1 VHDHSNAS
9 QVAFVTRTAR
19 ILAAAL
25 AATLAAAPSLVV
37 AQSQTAAARP
47 SPAALVALVD
57 SVVKRNI
64 MAKGAPSVSVLIT
77 RGNETLLERALGL
90 ADVASGRAADASTRY
105 RLGSVSKQFT
115 AALILRQ
122 VERGRLSLGD
132 SLGRHFAGGP
142 AEWKAITIEQLLNH
156 TSGLAPEFR
165 DPNRRTETYTP
176 DTLVAMGA
184 REPMA
189 GAPGARYIYSNT
201 GYMLLGVLV
210 ERLYGKPYAAVLR
223 DEIARPLGLTTL
235 RFCGDRDAAPEAT
248 GYQRAPDG
256 TSTPSVPIHP
266 SQMLG
271 MGGICST
278 ARDVERWN
286 RALHGGR
293 VLSAAS
299 YAAMTT
305 PRGAVA
311 AAEHYGF
318 GLAVR
323 PAPWGGTVIAHGGES
338 SGFTAEN
345 AWYPADSLSVTVLY
359 NGHPR
364 VPPFGGVDVIAALA
378 LGRTPPGPP
387 KPTAVAAIGTP
398 ATSIVGEEARR
409 RFVGDYEAAPG
420 AVFKI
425 TFQDG
430 SFHVTPPRGTPQPM
444 VHESGATY
452 AVGRVGSSTTTTF
465 LVDAAGQVVG
475 MLTRANGAERT
486 MIKVK

>member
-1 VHDHSNAS
+1 MV
-9 QVAFVTRTAR
+9 V
-19 ILAAAL
+19 AAL
-25 AATLAAAPSLVV
+25 LAAAPSLL
-37 AQSQTAAARP
+37 AGQTPAAGARP

-57 SVVKRNI
+57 SVVTSAI

-77 RGNETLLERALGL
+77 RGDETLLQRALGF
-90 ADVASGRAADASTRY
+90 ADVAGDRAADASTRY

-115 AALILRQ
+115 ATLILRQ

-132 SLGRHFAGGP
+132 SLGRHVAGLP
-142 AEWKAITIEQLLNH
+142 AEWQAIRIEQLLNH
-156 TSGLAPEFR
+156 TSGLGPEFR
-165 DPNRRTETYTP
+165 DPNRRTETYST
-176 DTLVAMGA
+176 DTLVAMA
-184 REPMA
+184 TREPMA

-210 ERLYGKPYAAVLR
+210 EKLYGKPYAVALR
-223 DEIARPLGLTTL
+223 DEIARPLGLSTL
-235 RFCGDRDAAPEAT
+235 RFCGDREMPPEAT
-248 GYQRAPDG
+248 GYQRHPDG

-271 MGGICST
+271 MGGICAT
-278 ARDVERWN
+278 TRDVEKWN

-305 PRGAVA
+305 PRGAA
-311 AAEHYGF
+311 AAAASYGF

-345 AWYPADSLSVTVLY
+345 AFYPSDSLSVTILY

-378 LGRTPPGPP
+378 LGRTPPVPP
-387 KPTAVAAIGTP
+387 KPTPVAAIGTP

-420 AVFKI
+420 AVFRI
-425 TFQDG
+425 TLQDG
-430 SFHVTPPRGTPQPM
+430 SLHVTPPRGTPQPL

-452 AVGRVGSSTTTTF
+452 AVGKAGSTTTTTF
-465 LVDAAGQVVG
+465 LVDASGEVVG
-475 MLTRANGAERT
+475 MHTRQGSTERV
-486 MIKVK
+486 IRRVR